1 MQILNLHTLE
11 SLLRWMSPADHRALW
26 DALLVQL
33 PEDFEQLQQAIA
45 RGDIESIQR
54 QAHRIKGA
62 YANIGCDALCHTM
75 QLLEAIPEGFKEGPH
90 MLSYIA
96 EQFQK
101 TQEAL
106 CAHRLVI
113 TRT

>member
-1 MQILNLHTLE
+1 MQILNIHTLE
-11 SLLRWMSPADHRALW
+11 SLLRWMSVADHRALW
-26 DALLVQL
+26 DVLLVQL
-33 PEDFEQLQQAIA
+33 PADFELLEHAMMQ
-45 RGDIESIQR
+45 GDLHSVKR

-75 QLLEAIPEGFKEGPH
+75 QLLEASPEGFKEGPH

-101 TQEAL
+101 TQDAL